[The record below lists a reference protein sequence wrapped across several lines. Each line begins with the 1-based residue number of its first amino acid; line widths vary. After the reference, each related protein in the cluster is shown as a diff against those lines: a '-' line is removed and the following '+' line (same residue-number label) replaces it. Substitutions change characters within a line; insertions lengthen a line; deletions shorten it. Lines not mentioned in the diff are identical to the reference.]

1 MYGPDVTY
9 LGVARASL
17 DDEAALRAADVV
29 IVGAPFDGGT
39 SYRAGARFGPQA
51 IRTTD
56 YLDHDASRPHLALG
70 VDPLRDLAVVD
81 VGDVLMLPG
90 LTSRQLLDAVR
101 RCALELPVVG
111 VDVVELSP
119 PYDGPGE
126 VTAFLANR
134 IVLEVLS
141 GMAASR

>member
-1 MYGPDVTY
+1 M
-9 LGVARASL
+9 
-17 DDEAALRAADVV
+17 
-29 IVGAPFDGGT
+29 
-39 SYRAGARFGPQA
+39 
-51 IRTTD
+51 
-56 YLDHDASRPHLALG
+56 
-70 VDPLRDLAVVD
+70 DPLRDLAVVD

-141 GMAASR
+141 GMAALR